1 MVALKEMY
9 LYMYSLEEISRNIKE
24 MRLKVHFQERLI
36 CRVTHKVWAYNDDQ
50 KLFKYDYVE
59 VGYDTITLKNQN
71 LKNFKSWKSANFS
84 YEIREQNS
92 ISNKF
97 SKTTKFFYE
106 IREFFFVVFVLK
118 CTQRE
123 HVHNLNRR
131 WARSALKA

>member
-97 SKTTKFFYE
+97 SKTTKFFHE
-106 IREFFFVVFVLK
+106 IRELFFVFVLK

-131 WARSALKA
+131 WARSALKV